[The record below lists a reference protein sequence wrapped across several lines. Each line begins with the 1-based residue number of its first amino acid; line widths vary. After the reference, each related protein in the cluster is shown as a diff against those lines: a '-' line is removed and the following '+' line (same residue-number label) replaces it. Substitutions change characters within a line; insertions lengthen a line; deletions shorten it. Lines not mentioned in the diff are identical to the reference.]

1 MAHSKGFKR
10 KPKDRTAEPTAI
22 GDIVSGLLGSR
33 EFSSGAKVGR
43 LVQDWAG
50 VVGER
55 LAAESAPAALDGGTL
70 VVATR
75 SAAWGTQ
82 LEFLS
87 ADIAGKVNE
96 RLGSRVV
103 ARVRVVVAPERVKPL

>member
-1 MAHSKGFKR
+1 MAHSKGFKK

-22 GDIVSGLLGSR
+22 GDIVTGLLGSR
-33 EFSSGAKVGR
+33 EFASGAKIGR
-43 LVQDWAG
+43 LVQDWAA

-55 LAAESAPAALDGGTL
+55 LATESAPVSLDGGTL

-87 ADIAGKVNE
+87 ADIARKVNGE
-96 RLGSRVV
+96 LGSEAVK
-103 ARVRVVVAPERVKPL
+103 RVRIVVAPDRVKPL

>member
-22 GDIVSGLLGSR
+22 GDIVTGLLRSR
-33 EFSSGAKVGR
+33 EFSAGAKVGR
-43 LVQDWAG
+43 LVQDWVA

-55 LAAESAPAALDGGTL
+55 LAAESAPASLEGGTL
-70 VVATR
+70 VIATR

-82 LEFLS
+82 LGFLS
-87 ADIAGKVNE
+87 ADIVRKVNGE
-96 RLGSRVV
+96 LGSE
-103 ARVRVVVAPERVKPL
+103 AIKKVRIVVAPDRVKPL